1 MGFFDDIFKG
11 VSDSFKNTVDGVGK
25 IAKEYKDLPK
35 TQTLFK
41 KKEERKDIEF
51 LKLKRENRNLKAK
64 LKVKE
69 DEEPYK
75 VKYKSWG
82 SW

>member
-11 VSDSFKNTVDGVGK
+11 VSDSFNDTVDGVGK

-51 LKLKRENRNLKAK
+51 LRLKKENRNLKKK
-64 LKVKE
+64 LDEK
-69 DEEPYK
+69 EEPYK

-82 SW
+82 IW

>member
-11 VSDSFKNTVDGVGK
+11 VSDSFNDTVDGVGK
-25 IAKEYKDLPK
+25 AAKEWADLPK

-41 KKEERKDIEF
+41 KKEERKDVEF
-51 LKLKRENRNLKAK
+51 LKLKKENRNLRAK
-64 LKVKE
+64 IKKKE
-69 DEEPYK
+69 ETYK
-75 VKYKSWG
+75 VKYKPWG